1 MFVKQSATES
11 TEGTG
16 SGKKQLFFSHIEC
29 GFKERRKS
37 DLCEGACDDLPLGT
51 DVPLRGG
58 KTTDRLLTLLHAKL
72 DSSIKVLLLCIGWS
86 IISSDDRL
94 SDGRLSDGQLS
105 DDRLSDN
112 RLSDDRISDDRLYD
126 D

>member
-16 SGKKQLFFSHIEC
+16 RGKKQIFFSHIEC
-29 GFKERRKS
+29 GFKERRES
-37 DLCEGACDDLPLGT
+37 DLCEGACDDLPLGA

-72 DSSIKVLLLCIGWS
+72 DSSIQVPLPLGSPIV
-86 IISSDDRL
+86 SDDRL
-94 SDGRLSDGQLS
+94 SD
-105 DDRLSDN
+105 DRS
-112 RLSDDRISDDRLYD
+112 SDDRLYD
-126 D
+126 DRLYDDRLSDDR